1 MNGSFSCQKR
11 VAQKLRNTDRRG
23 SLLLVVLV
31 TVAILALTVFSFGS
45 MMLVEE
51 EAARVMTRR
60 IQSKYLTASGM
71 EYTRLYLARSDEEI
85 FESGGRWDN
94 PDRFRGVAVVAD
106 ANDPGDTRSIGR
118 FTLVAPGMND
128 GLLEG
133 RRYGLMDESSKINVN
148 ALPYFDFYVENS
160 GRDLLMS
167 LPEMSEEIAD
177 AILDFVDSDDEER
190 EYGTES
196 NFYGSLSP
204 PYNAKNGPLDS
215 LDELLLV
222 NGVTT
227 ELLFGLDINRNGVL
241 DDEEASLGNVSL
253 ADSDLELGWANYL
266 TLYSKESNLSPEGLP
281 RVNINAEDLDQLYD
295 DLKSVFDDD
304 WANFVLLYRLNG
316 PSEAPDPDADT
327 IVQGSFVPFE
337 IPEDATGDNKFA
349 SVLDMMDQFVATEDA
364 DGNPVFVES
373 PLTFLEM
380 GPRLPVVMRS
390 MTVYEGPS
398 IPGRINMMQAP
409 RRVLMGVPGMTE
421 DLMEDLIRLREYE
434 LDDPKFLDLNRNFET
449 WILAEGLLGLGPEAV
464 EQMKLLMPYLCAGGD
479 VYRAEIVGYFGDGR
493 GTSRAETVFDTTV
506 PIPRILLWRDKSHL
520 QTGYSVEALGAEL
533 DAVGGNAI
541 GPN

>member
-1 MNGSFSCQKR
+1 
-11 VAQKLRNTDRRG
+11 
-23 SLLLVVLV
+23 LLLVVLV
-31 TVAILALTVFSFGS
+31 TVAILALTVFSFAS

-60 IQSKYLTASGM
+60 IQSKYLTASGV
-71 EYTRLYLARSDEEI
+71 EYTRLYLAKSDDEI

-94 PDRFRGVAVVAD
+94 AGRFRGVPVVAD
-106 ANDPGDTRSIGR
+106 VNDQGDEKSVGR
-118 FTLVAPGMND
+118 FTLVAPNLND

-133 RRYGLMDESSKINVN
+133 RRYGLVDESSKININ

-167 LPEMSEEIAD
+167 LPDMTEEIAD
-177 AILDFVDSDDEER
+177 AILDFVDADDEER

-196 NFYGSLSP
+196 GYYNGLNP

-222 NGVTT
+222 NGITP

-253 ADSDLELGWANYL
+253 SDSDLFLGWANFL
-266 TLYSKESNLSPEGLP
+266 TLYSKETNLNPEGVP
-281 RVNINAEDLDQLYD
+281 RVNINADDLDQLYD

-304 WANFVLLYRLNG
+304 WANFILLMRING
-316 PSEAPDPDADT
+316 PSAVPDPESDT
-327 IVQGSFVPFE
+327 IVRGAAIPFE

-349 SVLDMMDQFVATEDA
+349 SVLDLMDQFVVTEDSE
-364 DGNPVFVES
+364 GNEVYVES
-373 PLTFLEM
+373 PLTFIGM
-380 GPRLPVVMRS
+380 GPTLPLVMRS

-398 IPGRINMMQAP
+398 IPGRINLMQAP
-409 RRVLMGVPGMTE
+409 RRILEGVPGMTE
-421 DLMEDLIRLREYE
+421 DLLEEIIQRREYE

-449 WILAEGLLGLGPEAV
+449 WILAEGLLGIGPEAL
-464 EQMKLLMPYLCAGGD
+464 ERMKVLMPYLCAGGD

-493 GTSRAETVFDTTV
+493 GTSRSEVVFDTTV
-506 PIPRILLWRDKSHL
+506 PVPKILLWRDKSHL
-520 QTGYSVEALGAEL
+520 QTGYSVEALGSEL
-533 DAVGGNAI
+533 EAVGGNAN
-541 GPN
+541 GRN